1 VNVCGNCGK
10 EVEAGQ
16 KFCPYC
22 AQPLGG
28 VAEEE
33 KESAPSAAALQRTAE
48 GRSQFLSNKDLE
60 PPSVVPLS
68 SFDESKGEESK
79 SQRKLFIIVG
89 AATIV
94 VLGALAL
101 LFSTNAGRS
110 FLQSFNPPAQEE
122 RLEGALRPGSPEFDE
137 AMQRI
142 RLDFIANDQD
152 ATTSE
157 RAIGDKIVTMKP
169 TIRNFTNRTINGIEL
184 RARAYDLEKNVLKE
198 RTYVVIPKRQS
209 ELAPNNTYSPE
220 LLLEGFKQSDF
231 IADLSVEIT
240 GLKFKE

>member
-1 VNVCGNCGK
+1 MSVCSNCGK
-10 EVEAGQ
+10 EFETGQ

-22 AQPLGG
+22 ARPVSD
-28 VAEEE
+28 VADEG
-33 KESAPSAAALQRTAE
+33 KGNTPPVTALQQAAE
-48 GRSQFLSNKDLE
+48 GGGRFLSQKDLA
-60 PPSVVPLS
+60 PASTVPLS
-68 SFDESKGEESK
+68 SFGESKGEESK

-89 AATIV
+89 AATVV

-110 FLQSFNPPAQEE
+110 FLQSFNPPAQAE
-122 RLEGALRPGSPEFDE
+122 RLEGAIRPGSPEFDE

-142 RLDFIANDQD
+142 RLDFVADNHAHTAD
-152 ATTSE
+152 
-157 RAIGDKIVTMKP
+157 RAIGDKIATMEP

-184 RARAYDLEKNVLKE
+184 RAVAYDIEKNVLKE
-198 RTYVVIPKRQS
+198 RTYVVIPKRQP
-209 ELAPNNTYSPE
+209 ELAPNKTYSPE

-240 GLKFKE
+240 GLKFKD